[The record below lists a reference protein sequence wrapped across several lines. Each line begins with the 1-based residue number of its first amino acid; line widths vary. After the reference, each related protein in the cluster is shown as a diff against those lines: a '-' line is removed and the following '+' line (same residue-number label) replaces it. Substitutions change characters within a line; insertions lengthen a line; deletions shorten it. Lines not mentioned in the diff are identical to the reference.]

1 MGRAVSLRDDY
12 DGQVLRQLARQSKHA
27 NQSRRLLALA
37 EIYDG
42 GKRSDAARIGGVTLQ
57 IIRDWV
63 LRFNAEGPPGL
74 IDKARSGAPSKL
86 NDEQRRALAAIV
98 EQGPIP
104 AIHGVVRW
112 RRKDLAR
119 WIYEEYGI
127 SLEESSVGRELR
139 ALGFAKLSARP
150 RHRGQNRFAM
160 DELKKT
166 SQPSWQKSVKSS
178 RKEPR

>member
-1 MGRAVSLRDDY
+1 MGKAVSLRDDY
-12 DGQVLRQLARQSKHA
+12 DGQSLRKLARHSKHA

-57 IIRDWV
+57 IVRDWV
-63 LRFNAEGPPGL
+63 LRFNAEGPTGL

-86 NDEQRRALAAIV
+86 NDDQRKALAAIV

-150 RHRGQNRFAM
+150 RHRGQNQFAM
-160 DELKKT
+160 DEFKKT
-166 SQPSWQKSVKSS
+166 SQPSWQKSAESS